1 MVPCFKRGMSFC
13 ICTIFESVGAPNL
26 IRFSW
31 NEAFLGCCWT
41 SNFETFKIL
50 QICFSSCVPLVWL
63 WSVTRLG
70 KAKKTFGD
78 YSTVDTSSDTWNPLK
93 HLPLTDFSQTGAGL
107 FPSLAWSKQV
117 VLFQFVVR
125 SLLPTAQEYAH
136 ARQLV
141 LQVWGAVDLTWQP
154 VTVGSQKQSFNEL

>member
-1 MVPCFKRGMSFC
+1 M
-13 ICTIFESVGAPNL
+13 
-26 IRFSW
+26 
-31 NEAFLGCCWT
+31 
-41 SNFETFKIL
+41 
-50 QICFSSCVPLVWL
+50 FSSCVPLVWL

-70 KAKKTFGD
+70 KAKKRLVIIAP
-78 YSTVDTSSDTWNPLK
+78 STPVQIPEILWNTY
-93 HLPLTDFSQTGAGL
+93 HLPIFSQTGAGL

-154 VTVGSQKQSFNEL
+154 VTVGSQKQSFKRNPCSHRSFFCCEIWGGISQIMAYGWLFHDP